1 VKLRGAL
8 SEYGEGYA
16 LVVVKQKDSI
26 EIPLILQPLLEK
38 FPDVIPK
45 ELPLGPPPM
54 RDKQHHIDHVLGSIL
69 PNKAAYRM
77 NPREHEELQRQV
89 DKLITT
95 GLVRESMSPCVVPA
109 LLPKKDGS
117 WRICMDSRAMNK
129 ITIRYRFPI
138 LRLDDLLDQLH
149 GATIFSYLDL
159 HSGYHQIRMT
169 DGDRCETT
177 FKTRDGLYE

>member
-1 VKLRGAL
+1 
-8 SEYGEGYA
+8 
-16 LVVVKQKDSI
+16 VVVEKKGSI

-45 ELPLGPPPM
+45 ELPPGPPPM
-54 RDKQHHIDHVLGSIL
+54 RDKQHHIDLVPGSIL

-89 DKLITT
+89 DKLITK
-95 GLVRESMSPCVVPA
+95 GLVRESMSPSVVPA

-117 WRICMDSRAMNK
+117 WRICIDSRAMNK

-169 DGDRCETT
+169 DSDGWETA
-177 FKTRDGLYE
+177 FKTRYGLYE